1 MNATQSDVVVVGGGV
16 SGLVAA
22 RCLALRGLTSV
33 VLEARDR
40 VGGRTLSVKT
50 GDGAI
55 DLGGTWIGPR
65 QKHIKALVQELGLR
79 TFKQHASGRKLLL
92 QAGKLRQYGGRVPW
106 IAPWALLD
114 LLVNTKRI
122 ERYAATVPL
131 EAPWRATRAQA
142 WDAITLEQWM
152 SKNVPTASARFLFG
166 NIARAILAAEPS
178 EMSFLY
184 FLNYIRVGHGIEEVA
199 GTADGAQDERLV
211 EGMQSV
217 SLRLADEL
225 GSSVRLEAPVRAI
238 EQDVDGVTVHS
249 ARGSHHAPLAIVCL
263 PPPLLAH
270 IDFTSPL
277 PARRAEVA
285 TRMPMGSCIKY
296 IATYERP
303 FWREAGL
310 SGDAVSDGGA
320 ILTVMDNCTHNTQ
333 VPALVAFAV
342 GDAAKRWSQRSAS
355 ERRSAVVRE
364 LARLFGAQA
373 ASPTTFHEMNWL
385 AEPYSGGCY
394 IAVPQPGDL
403 TAIGDALRRPCGRI
417 HWAGSETAT
426 VWPGVDGAV
435 QSGQRAANEVVN
447 RIATQENRHVASR
460 VC

>member
-1 MNATQSDVVVVGGGV
+1 MNITQSDVVVVGGGV

-22 RCLALRGLTSV
+22 RCLMLRGLTSV

-40 VGGRTLSVKT
+40 VGGRTLSVKI

-65 QKHIKALVQELGLR
+65 QEHIKALVRELGLR

-92 QAGKLRQYGGRVPW
+92 RGGKLRAYSGRVPLM
-106 IAPWALLD
+106 APWALLD
-114 LLVNTKRI
+114 LFVNSKRI
-122 ERYAATVPL
+122 ERYAAAVPR
-131 EAPWRATRAQA
+131 ETPWRATRAQE

-152 SKNVPTASARFLFG
+152 SKNVPTTSARFLFG
-166 NIARAILAAEPS
+166 SIARAILAAEPS
-178 EMSFLY
+178 QMSFLY

-225 GSSVRLEAPVRAI
+225 GPSVRLDAPARAI
-238 EQDVDGVTVHS
+238 EQDSDGVTVHS
-249 ARGSHHAPLAIVCL
+249 AQGSHRARLAIVCL
-263 PPPLLAH
+263 PPPLLGN

-277 PARRAEVA
+277 PARRAAVA
-285 TRMPMGSCIKY
+285 TKMPMGSCIKY
-296 IATYERP
+296 MATYERP
-303 FWREAGL
+303 FWRDAGL
-310 SGDAVSDGGA
+310 SGDAVSDGDT
-320 ILTVMDNCTHNTQ
+320 ILTVMDNCTHDAQ

-342 GDAAKRWSQRSAS
+342 GDTAKQWSHRSAN
-355 ERRSAVVRE
+355 ERRAAVVRE
-364 LARLFGAQA
+364 LARLFGPQA
-373 ASPTTFHEMNWL
+373 ASPTAFHEMNWL

-403 TAIGDALRRPCGRI
+403 MAIGDALRRPCGRI

-447 RIATQENRHVASR
+447 RIATQEGRHVESK